1 MKSNIEI
8 VKDYLAGVRPI
19 IQVGY
24 TGEVNKHRNE
34 GETWTDSKGIQ
45 WQRKDGKNVRLTK
58 TQGDII
64 REAIGDITCRQCG
77 LQYKWGS
84 RKDGK
89 FLFRTGLCMDC
100 LIDYETKLR
109 VLGIFSDYEMYK
121 LASNELGAMKDMEA
135 KIEETLA
142 YFRSGDTDVKML
154 CNSAGFTE
162 RWKTTNVEEIITN
175 AESDLKAARERIE
188 ALTKIRDEYKEKY
201 TEEATK
207 SGLEVLCQPSPK
219 SPTKT

>member
-24 TGEVNKHRNE
+24 TGEANKHRNE
-34 GETWTDSKGIQ
+34 GETWTDSKGIE

-64 REAIGDITCRQCG
+64 REAIGDVTCRACG

-89 FLFRTGLCMDC
+89 LLFRTGLCMDC
-100 LIDYETKLR
+100 LIDYETKLH
-109 VLGIFSDYEMYK
+109 VLGIYRNYELYK
-121 LASNELGAMKDMEA
+121 LASNELGAMLDMEA
-135 KIEETLA
+135 KIEETIK
-142 YFRSGDTDVKML
+142 YFSSEDTDVKML
-154 CNSAGFTE
+154 CNSQGFTE
-162 RWKTTNVEEIITN
+162 RWKTTNVEEILTGAQN
-175 AESDLKAARERIE
+175 DLKAVRERIE

-207 SGLEVLCQPSPK
+207 SGLEVLCQPK